1 MTAPPGRQALLVFF
15 SLILLSFQEWEGK
28 DGSERDGR
36 LAHQEGSDGL
46 RHKNNN
52 DQLAESHLGMKSEN
66 WKKNTKAEKTK
77 RFKREMGKDIKKK
90 KRKSPLKPKHDKLLE
105 FVIISVLTR

>member
-52 DQLAESHLGMKSEN
+52 ESHLGMKSEN

-77 RFKREMGKDIKKK
+77 RFKREMGKTIKKK
-90 KRKSPLKPKHDKLLE
+90 KRKSPLKPKYDKLLE
-105 FVIISVLTR
+105 FVIISVLTRGQ

>member
-1 MTAPPGRQALLVFF
+1 MTAPSGRQALLVFF

-28 DGSERDGR
+28 DGSERDRR
-36 LAHQEGSDGL
+36 LAQEGSDGL

-66 WKKNTKAEKTK
+66 WKKNTKAEETK
-77 RFKREMGKDIKKK
+77 RFKREMGKAIKKK
-90 KRKSPLKPKHDKLLE
+90 KRKSPLKPKYDKLLE
-105 FVIISVLTR
+105 CVIIAVLTR